1 MKNADKYEVRTLRG
15 KELFPNKE
23 KAVDY
28 ARWIFEN
35 TGSKYIA
42 IYYKQRLVEEFEESS
57 YSTEHTNQTKP

>member
-1 MKNADKYEVRTLRG
+1 MKNADKYEVRTLCG

-28 ARWIFEN
+28 ARWLHEN

-42 IYYKQRLVEEFEESS
+42 IYYKQRLVEEFG
-57 YSTEHTNQTKP
+57 K